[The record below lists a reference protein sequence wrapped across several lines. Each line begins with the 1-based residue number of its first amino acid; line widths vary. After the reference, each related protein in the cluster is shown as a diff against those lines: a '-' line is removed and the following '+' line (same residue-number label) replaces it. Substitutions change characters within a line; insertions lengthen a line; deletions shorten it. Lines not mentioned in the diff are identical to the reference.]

1 MLLAVINVQEMAL
14 ERKDARRWLWR
25 LRSTRACRRLTSQVG
40 VVFDIVVLRRDVRG
54 RGVQAGARHA
64 CEAGW
69 ACLKMRDVGRVAV
82 LLVTV

>member
-1 MLLAVINVQEMAL
+1 MCGGGGWGEA
-14 ERKDARRWLWR
+14 
-25 LRSTRACRRLTSQVG
+25 G
-40 VVFDIVVLRRDVRG
+40 V
-54 RGVQAGARHA
+54 RHA

>member
-1 MLLAVINVQEMAL
+1 MQGVGVGAL
-14 ERKDARRWLWR
+14 EALGLADDLPRRYGLFCDCG
-25 LRSTRACRRLTSQVG
+25 LE
-40 VVFDIVVLRRDVRG
+40 RG
-54 RGVQAGARHA
+54 CAGGEAGARHA

>member
-1 MLLAVINVQEMAL
+1 MASARAKHSGLQAIYLGGTGCFVIAV
-14 ERKDARRWLWR
+14 W
-25 LRSTRACRRLTSQVG
+25 SG
-40 VVFDIVVLRRDVRG
+40 DVRVG
-54 RGVQAGARHA
+54 GGEAGARHA

>member
-1 MLLAVINVQEMAL
+1 MLSDADVKRLAL
-14 ERKDARRWLWR
+14 ELAKHSR
-25 LRSTRACRRLTSQVG
+25 LQEIVLTGTGCFVIAVWSG
-40 VVFDIVVLRRDVRG
+40 G
-54 RGVQAGARHA
+54 AGARHA